1 MQKINSETDLRA
13 AILQLE
19 SKQTEEEKLLKEQFL
34 LTYNSIKPINL
45 IKSTLKEVVN
55 SKDLKDNLINASVG
69 MTVGYISKALF
80 EGVTKSPLKKILGTV
95 LMFGIKN
102 IVAKNPKAVKSIGQ
116 FIFQRILRK
125 KGMNSKGSDR

>member
-1 MQKINSETDLRA
+1 MQKINSATDLRD
-13 AILQLE
+13 AILLLE
-19 SKQTEEEKLLKEQFL
+19 SKQTEEEKLLKEQFQ

-45 IKSTLKEVVN
+45 IKSTLKEAVN

>member
-45 IKSTLKEVVN
+45 IKSTLKEAVN

>member
-1 MQKINSETDLRA
+1 MQKINSATDLRD
-13 AILQLE
+13 AILLLE

-45 IKSTLKEVVN
+45 IKSTLKEAVN

-125 KGMNSKGSDR
+125 KGMNSKSSDR